1 MSFLLFLLGFT
12 TGWFALQYF
21 IAYKVKRMLNSIDT
35 QANLPPVRKVINID
49 FYKYK
54 DRIYAYNRD
63 TQAFLVHGET
73 REEIATYLNKHYPD
87 TNFMANPV
95 NLKDVGL

>member
-1 MSFLLFLLGFT
+1 MSFLLFMSGFVL
-12 TGWFALQYF
+12 GWFALQYF
-21 IAYKVKRMLNSIDT
+21 ISYKVKRMLGAMAIEQPMQSE
-35 QANLPPVRKVINID
+35 RKVINID
-49 FYKYK
+49 FYKHK